1 MEWCDSYL
9 YVYALFGLFPRIFT
23 IKSLGFILISD
34 ANRSVYYRGLRR
46 IGQDVNY
53 SNIPSSKLHPM

>member
-9 YVYALFGLFPRIFT
+9 DAYALFGLFPRIFT
-23 IKSLGFILISD
+23 IKSLGFILTYD
-34 ANRSVYYRGLRR
+34 ANRSVYHRGLQV
-46 IGQDVNY
+46 GQDAHY